1 VYASDARQAAWPAS
15 VSVGSRSRRWPR
27 VVGKAAERAN
37 KALVEAGMPTIGDG
51 ITNHKSA
58 AYVR

>member
-1 VYASDARQAAWPAS
+1 L
-15 VSVGSRSRRWPR
+15 GR
-27 VVGKAAERAN
+27 VVGVGRASSGRRSKRAN
-37 KALVEAGMPTIGDG
+37 KALVEAGMPTIGDR